1 MSEGE
6 MTLKDLQS
14 GFMDLNTGMQELQK
28 AMQTTVNANVVM
40 PVEWDPQLVKR
51 VALQTPYLEFLK
63 SQGCVKSTDKAR
75 V

>member
-14 GFMDLNTGMQELQK
+14 QYMDLNTGMQELQK

-40 PVEWDPQLVKR
+40 PVEYDP
-51 VALQTPYLEFLK
+51 ELK
-63 SQGCVKSTDKAR
+63 KELHYKLHT
-75 V
+75 